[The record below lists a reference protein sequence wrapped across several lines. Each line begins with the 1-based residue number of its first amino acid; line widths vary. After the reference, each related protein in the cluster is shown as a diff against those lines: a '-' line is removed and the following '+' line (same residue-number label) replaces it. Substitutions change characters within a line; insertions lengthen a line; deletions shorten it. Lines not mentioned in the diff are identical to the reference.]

1 MTYPQTWWD
10 NMLGEA
16 GKSGATIINQKM
28 DIVRDYFKNV
38 WDIDLDTMRSIVLR
52 RSDEILNMEFLTFEE
67 N

>member
-1 MTYPQTWWD
+1 
-10 NMLGEA
+10 MLGEA